1 MKKTGFPLFLPKWDL
16 GVKKTVLYIQK
27 DSDREC
33 KKEMGIERPHF
44 PSYYTLPAPVIF
56 LVKKGIA
63 YFSPVTHNWKEQN
76 NERTTRIQPSNRER
90 VKKRKAARSAGTPW
104 AAKWAVFSCDM
115 LYTTLSL
122 PKTEDFFNDNLPF
135 SVSGPCGRNV
145 PCGRCRLL
153 AQRFD
158 VRECTGCRT
167 RLNDT

>member
-90 VKKRKAARSAGTPW
+90 VEKKKAALTVGAAR
-104 AAKWAVFSCDM
+104 AAKWAVKFGDDTAPIIQKNGG
-115 LYTTLSL
+115 Y
-122 PKTEDFFNDNLPF
+122 FNDDLSF
-135 SVSGPCGRNV
+135 SVSGPCGRHV

-158 VRECTGCRT
+158 VRGCTGCRT